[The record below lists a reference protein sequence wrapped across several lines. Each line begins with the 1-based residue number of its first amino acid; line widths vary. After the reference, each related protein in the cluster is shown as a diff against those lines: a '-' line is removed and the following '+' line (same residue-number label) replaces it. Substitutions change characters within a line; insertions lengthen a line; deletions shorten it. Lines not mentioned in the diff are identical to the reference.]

1 MAFASERLR
10 KITKIL
16 AYIHV
21 QIRFRQTRKS
31 TPYAGII
38 LTDMCD
44 DVCTGS
50 SAASEQTQNIA
61 YPEDPSDPMLRK
73 WVKDPENPILRHP
86 AGVGIKDFRDP
97 TTAWKDENG
106 QWVLTVGAK
115 MGTTGMA
122 LLYKSDDLKHW
133 ELQSNPLHAVPRTG
147 MWECVDFYPV
157 ANLGQAAF
165 DSYLGSS
172 PSKYVL
178 KVSLDDDRHDY
189 YALGGYNR
197 ISESFVP
204 DDVTRDAGIGLRYDY
219 GKFYASK
226 TFFDPVKQRRILWGW
241 VNESDSEANDI
252 AKGWASLMVQT

>member
-1 MAFASERLR
+1 
-10 KITKIL
+10 
-16 AYIHV
+16 
-21 QIRFRQTRKS
+21 
-31 TPYAGII
+31 
-38 LTDMCD
+38 MCD

-61 YPEDPSDPMLRK
+61 YPSDPSDPMLRK
-73 WVKDPENPILRHP
+73 WVKDPENPIMRHP

-97 TTAWKDENG
+97 TTAWKDEDG
-106 QWVLTVGAK
+106 RWVLTVGAK

-133 ELQSNPLHAVPRTG
+133 ELQTNSLHAVPRTG
-147 MWECVDFYPV
+147 MWECVDFYPI
-157 ANLGQAAF
+157 ANLGQAAL
-165 DSYLGSS
+165 DSYLGSP

-189 YALGGYNR
+189 FALGSYNR
-197 ISESFVP
+197 MSESFVP

-252 AKGWASLMVQT
+252 AKGWASLMVPTLSSAMPSFRKFIHYQICTCMHAHPLQDYFNIFKL